1 MTGSLWSLAIALAIF
16 IGVHMVP
23 VVPGLRAALIGALG
37 KRAYRALFSVP
48 SIAGIVWIIFAHMD
62 APQNLLWDDPGWLRL
77 IPLAVMPLVLI
88 LLAGQTSKGMQKV
101 TRHPMLWAVFLWAAA
116 HLIANGDTA
125 SVMLFGAMIVFA
137 LIDQPLADARTRR
150 EKPEAWAET
159 SAETSAIPFLA
170 ALQGRAKPSLKEIGY
185 GRSAAALVI
194 YLVAL
199 FAHEHV
205 IGLSALP
212 L

>member
-37 KRAYRALFSVP
+37 KRAYRALFSVL

-150 EKPEAWAET
+150 EKK
-159 SAETSAIPFLA
+159 
-170 ALQGRAKPSLKEIGY
+170 R
-185 GRSAAALVI
+185 
-194 YLVAL
+194 
-199 FAHEHV
+199 
-205 IGLSALP
+205 ALP
-212 L
+212 V